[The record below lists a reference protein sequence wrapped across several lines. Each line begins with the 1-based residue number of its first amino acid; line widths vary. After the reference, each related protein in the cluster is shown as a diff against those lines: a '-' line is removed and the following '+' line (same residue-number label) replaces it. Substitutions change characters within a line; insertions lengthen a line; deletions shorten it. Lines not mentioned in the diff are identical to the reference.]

1 MRSHLRSRS
10 PEGSFQGTPLSCT
23 RRPGACPTM
32 RTRAVGHARR
42 TGFGG
47 FGRCASQMRQARTR
61 ASRRLK
67 SAVLIRM
74 LRLPP
79 SAIQAPSMPHSPP
92 FSQLSALSPL
102 DGRYHKQL
110 EPLRA
115 CFSEAALFRHRVAIE
130 IRWLLA
136 LAAEPA
142 IAEIEPFSKATNSAL
157 ERIVE
162 TFSEE
167 DAAQVKAIDAETN
180 HDVKAIEYWLKKRLA
195 GNPEAVRVAEFVHF
209 ACTSED
215 INNLAYALMLK
226 EGRDRV
232 LLPALDRVIEALG
245 ALAVKLADTAMLAR
259 THGQPASPTT
269 LGKELANVVYRL
281 RRARRSI
288 ASVSLT
294 GKMNGA
300 VGNYNAHLAAYP
312 DFDWESFAR
321 AFVESLGLEFNP
333 YTIQIEPHDSFAEQ
347 FDAFARANTVLLD
360 LDRDLW
366 GYISLG
372 YFKQKTKAGEVGSS
386 TMPHKVNPIDFEN
399 SEGNLGIANAL
410 LRHFSEKLPVSRWQ
424 RDLSD
429 STVLRNIGVALGHS
443 LLAYESCL
451 KGLGKLEA
459 DPARMRGELDA
470 SWEVLGEAVQTVM
483 RRYGLPDPYEQLKAL
498 TRGKRVDGEA
508 MRAFIRG
515 LALPEAEKARLLK
528 LTPAAY
534 IGKAAELARKI

>member
-1 MRSHLRSRS
+1 MRSHSRSRS
-10 PEGSFQGTPLSCT
+10 PEGSFQGMPLSCT

-32 RTRAVGHARR
+32 RTRAVGEARS
-42 TGFGG
+42 TGLGAL
-47 FGRCASQMRQARTR
+47 GRCASQIRHARTS
-61 ASRRLK
+61 ASRRSNWAGFTRMIK
-67 SAVLIRM
+67 SVLFATRAPLM
-74 LRLPP
+74 PPHLPL
-79 SAIQAPSMPHSPP
+79 SP
-92 FSQLSALSPL
+92 LNALSPL

-115 CFSEAALFRHRVAIE
+115 CFSEAALFRYRIAVE

-136 LAAEPA
+136 LAAESA
-142 IAEIEPFSKATNSAL
+142 IGEIRPFSRATRSEL
-157 ERIVE
+157 ERIIE

-167 DAAQVKAIDAETN
+167 DAAQVKAVEAETN

-195 GNPEAVRVAEFVHF
+195 GNPEGARVA
-209 ACTSED
+209 
-215 INNLAYALMLK
+215 
-226 EGRDRV
+226 
-232 LLPALDRVIEALG
+232 
-245 ALAVKLADTAMLAR
+245 ALARRLADAAMLGR

-269 LGKELANVVYRL
+269 LGKELANVVHRL

-300 VGNYNAHLAAYP
+300 VGNYNAHFAAYP

-321 AFVESLGLEFNP
+321 AFVESLGLEFDA
-333 YTIQIEPHDSFAEQ
+333 YTTQIEPHDSLAEQ
-347 FDAFARANTVLLD
+347 FDAVARANTVLLD

-366 GYISLG
+366 GYVSLG
-372 YFKQKTKAGEVGSS
+372 YFRQRTQSGEVGSS

-410 LRHFSEKLPVSRWQ
+410 LRHLSEKLPVSRWQ

-429 STVLRNIGVALGHS
+429 STVQRNIGVALGHA
-443 LLAYESCL
+443 LLAYESCF

-459 DPARMRGELDA
+459 DRARMLEDLDA
-470 SWEVLGEAVQTVM
+470 NWEVLGEAVQTVM
-483 RRYGLPDPYEQLKAL
+483 RRFGLPDPYEQLKAL

-508 MRAFIRG
+508 MRAFIKG
-515 LALPEAEKARLLK
+515 LALPEGEKAKLLK
-528 LTPAAY
+528 LTPAGY
-534 IGKAAELARKI
+534 TGKAAELARKL